1 MSDVLV
7 LVLFAALS
15 CSLTRYLQQRP
26 TMNLHTLPTAKVGL
40 EANVLPQSD
49 RGRLQSPMA
58 DISDSTSFS
67 TCQPR
72 QGVFAFVQHASHQQ
86 MSISFAYIS

>member
-26 TMNLHTLPTAKVGL
+26 TMNLHTLPTAAAKVEL

-49 RGRLQSPMA
+49 RGRPQSPIA
-58 DISDSTSFS
+58 DASDATSFPS
-67 TCQPR
+67 SQAKILGSNSP
-72 QGVFAFVQHASHQQ
+72 
-86 MSISFAYIS
+86 

>member
-26 TMNLHTLPTAKVGL
+26 TMNLHTLPTAQVEL

-49 RGRLQSPMA
+49 RGRPQSPIA
-58 DISDSTSFS
+58 DASDATSFPS
-67 TCQPR
+67 SQAKILGSNSP
-72 QGVFAFVQHASHQQ
+72 
-86 MSISFAYIS
+86 